1 MEVREVTAQKWCS
14 WVLSTALLA
23 WKVHALITVMVFSSN
38 LEPEVVKL
46 PRLLSIFKWEAD
58 LHFSS

>member
-14 WVLSTALLA
+14 WVLSTALLD

-46 PRLLSIFKWEAD
+46 PHLLSIFKWEAD